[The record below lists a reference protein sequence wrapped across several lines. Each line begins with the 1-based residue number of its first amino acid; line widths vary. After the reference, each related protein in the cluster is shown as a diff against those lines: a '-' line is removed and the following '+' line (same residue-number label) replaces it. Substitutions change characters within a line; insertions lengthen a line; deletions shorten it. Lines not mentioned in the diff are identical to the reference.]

1 MESILLHGANM
12 KKYKCR
18 LILIII
24 VILFIA
30 YRINLKDSILIET
43 KLESNNKNMIIN
55 KILESTLK
63 MKDLKPENLSVLDEK
78 LLSEEEQN
86 SYSSNVTLGEP
97 VLFNNFSDYERYFVY
112 RNEEFIR
119 NVYTYK
125 SDNINIT
132 LEQALDLCAEVLERE
147 DPNLVMQRTMKEEKE
162 GYVGYTFNYREF
174 GDKNWLQIIEN
185 KIGTLGVEPYDGIQ
199 YEVYMYEDIVDDI
212 ETGEGHTAITAT
224 FHIFLR
230 DKLLVLE

>member
-43 KLESNNKNMIIN
+43 KLESNNKNTIIN

-97 VLFNNFSDYERYFVY
+97 VLFNNLSDYERYFVY
-112 RNEEFIR
+112 GNEEFIK

-147 DPNLVMQRTMKEEKE
+147 DPDLVMQRTMKEEKE
-162 GYVGYTFNYREF
+162 GYV
-174 GDKNWLQIIEN
+174 
-185 KIGTLGVEPYDGIQ
+185 
-199 YEVYMYEDIVDDI
+199 
-212 ETGEGHTAITAT
+212 
-224 FHIFLR
+224 
-230 DKLLVLE
+230 